1 MSEENMSEQESGFWG
16 SEDTAETAARL
27 SRSISGSI
35 LKELPQGLSEPQLK
49 RLKKELLASLEKE
62 MVLESRRVIRL
73 FLEEEERLQK
83 HTEKKRRIKELLD
96 ESVERLSLNQRL
108 QHMIL
113 FTCTIVLIITGLPIK
128 FHEAPAAEFVIH
140 LLGGPN
146 ITRILHRIGAVGLT
160 LVGLYHLWYCMAF
173 EEGRTNFGLL
183 LPTLRDAKNFL
194 HQIGY
199 FLGLKEDRPLFDR
212 FSYIEKFDYW
222 AVYWG
227 MVVMITSGYILWFM
241 EKAIN
246 QFGKVAY
253 DIARE
258 AHSDEGLLATLAI
271 IIWHF
276 YNVHFNPKKF
286 PGSLTWWHGR
296 IPLEEFREEHPLDYE
311 RWLET
316 QDQAEVDPIWPGQEP
331 DGSAD
336 GSVALSKNAG
346 PKGGRTS

>member
-1 MSEENMSEQESGFWG
+1 MSEEKRVPLEDSLWARQ
-16 SEDTAETAARL
+16 DTAETAARL
-27 SRSISGSI
+27 SRSISDSVT
-35 LKELPQGLSEPQLK
+35 KELPKGLTEPQFK

-62 MVLESRRVIRL
+62 MILESRRVIRL
-73 FLEEEERLQK
+73 FLEEEEAQQK
-83 HTEKKRRIKELLD
+83 HLEKRRKRKALFE
-96 ESVERLSLNQRL
+96 ESVERISLNQRG

-113 FTCTIVLIITGLPIK
+113 LTCTLLLIITGLPIK
-128 FHEAPAAEFVIH
+128 FHEAPAAEFIIH

-146 ITRILHRIGAVGLT
+146 ITRVLHRIGAIGLT
-160 LVGLYHLWYCMAF
+160 IVGLYHLWYCMAF
-173 EEGRTNFGLL
+173 EEGRRNFGLL
-183 LPTLRDAKNFL
+183 LPSPRDLKDFL
-194 HQIGY
+194 QQMGY
-199 FLGLKEDRPLFDR
+199 YLGLKKDRPLFDR

-241 EKAIN
+241 ETAIN

-296 IPLEEFREEHPLDYE
+296 IPIEEFREEHPIEYE
-311 RWLET
+311 RWLEAQKQEET
-316 QDQAEVDPIWPGQEP
+316 EMEQGSEGIPGSRSVSGGKEKP
-331 DGSAD
+331 EGGS
-336 GSVALSKNAG
+336 SS
-346 PKGGRTS
+346 

>member
-1 MSEENMSEQESGFWG
+1 MSEEKRTSLEENRWTQK
-16 SEDTAETAARL
+16 DTAETAARL
-27 SRSISGSI
+27 SQSISDSMT
-35 LKELPQGLSEPQLK
+35 KELPKGLTEPQFR

-62 MVLESRRVIRL
+62 MALESRRVIGL
-73 FLEEEERLQK
+73 FLEEEEAQQK
-83 HTEKKRRIKELLD
+83 HLEKKRKRKALFE
-96 ESVERLSLNQRL
+96 ESVERISVNQRS

-113 FTCTIVLIITGLPIK
+113 FTCTMLLIITGLPIK
-128 FHEAPAAEFVIH
+128 FHEAPAAEFIIH

-146 ITRILHRIGAVGLT
+146 ITRILHRIGAIGLT
-160 LVGLYHLWYCMAF
+160 IVGLYHLWYCMAF
-173 EEGRTNFGLL
+173 EEGRRNFGLL
-183 LPTLRDAKNFL
+183 LPSPRDLKDFL
-194 HQIGY
+194 QQMGY
-199 FLGLKEDRPLFDR
+199 YLGLKKDRPLYDR

-227 MVVMITSGYILWFM
+227 MVVMITSGYVLWFM

-296 IPLEEFREEHPLDYE
+296 IPIEEFREEHPLEYE
-311 RWLET
+311 RWLEAQKQEET
-316 QDQAEVDPIWPGQEP
+316 EVEQDPEDGRRSPMVSGGNQNPG
-331 DGSAD
+331 
-336 GSVALSKNAG
+336 
-346 PKGGRTS
+346 GGKPS

>member
-1 MSEENMSEQESGFWG
+1 MSEEKRTPHEGNLWAQQ
-16 SEDTAETAARL
+16 DTAETAARL
-27 SRSISGSI
+27 SRGISNSIM
-35 LKELPQGLSEPQLK
+35 KELPKGLTDAQFN
-49 RLKKELLASLEKE
+49 RLKKELLTSLEKE
-62 MVLESRRVIRL
+62 MILESRRVIRL
-73 FLEEEERLQK
+73 FVEEEEAQQK
-83 HTEKKRRIKELLD
+83 HQEKRRKRKALFE
-96 ESVERLSLNQRL
+96 ESVERISVNQRA

-113 FTCTIVLIITGLPIK
+113 LTCTLLLIITGLPIK
-128 FHEAPAAEFVIH
+128 FHEAPAAEFIIH

-146 ITRILHRIGAVGLT
+146 ITRILHRIGAIGLT
-160 LVGLYHLWYCMAF
+160 IVGVYHLWYCMAF
-173 EEGRTNFGLL
+173 EEGRRNFGLL
-183 LPTLRDAKNFL
+183 LPSPRDLKDFL
-194 HQIGY
+194 QQMGY
-199 FLGLKEDRPLFDR
+199 YLGLKDDRPLFDR

-296 IPLEEFREEHPLDYE
+296 IPIEEFREEHPLEYE
-311 RWLET
+311 RWLEA
-316 QDQAEVDPIWPGQEP
+316 QKREEAEAEPGPAVGQQSP
-331 DGSAD
+331 LVSGSYE
-336 GSVALSKNAG
+336 N
-346 PKGGRTS
+346 PEGGKSS

>member
-1 MSEENMSEQESGFWG
+1 MSEEKRTSIEESLWAQK
-16 SEDTAETAARL
+16 DTAETAARL
-27 SRSISGSI
+27 SRSISDSVRR
-35 LKELPQGLSEPQLK
+35 ELPKGLPEPQFK

-62 MVLESRRVIRL
+62 MALESRRVIRL
-73 FLEEEERLQK
+73 FLDEEEAQQK
-83 HTEKKRRIKELLD
+83 HLEKRRKRKVLFE
-96 ESVERLSLNQRL
+96 ESVERISVNQRA

-113 FTCTIVLIITGLPIK
+113 LTCTVLLIITGLPIK
-128 FHEAPAAEFVIH
+128 FHEAPAAEFIIH

-146 ITRILHRIGAVGLT
+146 ITRILHRIGAIGLT
-160 LVGLYHLWYCMAF
+160 LVGVYHLWYCMAF
-173 EEGRTNFGLL
+173 EEGRRNFGLL
-183 LPTLRDAKNFL
+183 LPSPRDLKNFL
-194 HQIGY
+194 QQMGY
-199 FLGLKEDRPLFDR
+199 YLGLKKDRPLFDR

-241 EKAIN
+241 ETAIN

-296 IPLEEFREEHPLDYE
+296 IPIEEFREEHPLEYE
-311 RWLET
+311 RWLEAQKQEET
-316 QDQAEVDPIWPGQEP
+316 ELEQEP
-331 DGSAD
+331 DGIRGD
-336 GSVALSKNAG
+336 PLGS
-346 PKGGRTS
+346 GGEENPEGGKSS

>member
-1 MSEENMSEQESGFWG
+1 MSNEKMTPQENSLWRQ
-16 SEDTAETAARL
+16 EDTADTAARL
-27 SRSISGSI
+27 SRSISDSVT
-35 LKELPQGLSEPQLK
+35 KELPSGLTESQFK
-49 RLKKELLASLEKE
+49 RLKKELQASLEKE

-73 FLEEEERLQK
+73 FLEEEEAREK
-83 HTEKKRRIKELLD
+83 HLERKRKRKEIFE
-96 ESVERLSLNQRL
+96 ESVERISLNQRA
-108 QHMIL
+108 QHMVL
-113 FTCTIVLIITGLPIK
+113 FTCTVLLIITGLPIK
-128 FHEAPAAEFVIH
+128 FHEAPAAELIIR

-146 ITRILHRIGAVGLT
+146 VTRILHRVGAIGLT
-160 LVGLYHLWYCMAF
+160 LVGVYHLWYCMAF
-173 EEGRTNFGLL
+173 EEGRKNFGLL
-183 LPTLRDAKNFL
+183 LPSPRDLKDFL
-194 HQIGY
+194 QQMGY
-199 FLGLKEDRPLFDR
+199 YLGLKGDRPLFDR

-241 EKAIN
+241 ERAIN

-296 IPLEEFREEHPLDYE
+296 IPIEEFREEHALEYE
-311 RWLET
+311 RWLEA
-316 QDQAEVDPIWPGQEP
+316 QKQEEIDWREESGGHPRGQSTPEGEANP
-331 DGSAD
+331 Q
-336 GSVALSKNAG
+336 
-346 PKGGRTS
+346 GGKTS